1 MKLFKRLSLLAVV
14 VAFVLTLASCGKISQ
29 KYADKINEAAENG
42 APLTFTEVKE
52 DLGDEA
58 VWIGSGEQI
67 GAASGVIIAVKGC
80 STVEDIEAKL
90 DEGKT
95 VKGIIVG
102 VLFNKATSAKYT
114 EITEE
119 DLKK

>member
-1 MKLFKRLSLLAVV
+1 MKKFYALLVALVLVLSL
-14 VAFVLTLASCGKISQ
+14 TSCGKISE

-58 VWIGSGEQI
+58 VWIGTGEQI

-102 VLFNKATSAKYT
+102 ILFNKATSAKYT